1 VNEAVNK
8 ANSTPDAPASGSAAG
23 VRVTIPDVR
32 LSPAEASLLAGERY
46 AAKRLGEAE
55 KLCRTWLSVQPE
67 ASGALHLLGIICL
80 DSGRRHEAQELLQLA
95 SAIAPNNANIRRN
108 LGSALS
114 LLARPEDAIVQFEAA
129 LAIDPAD
136 AGASRNL
143 GLSLRSLG
151 RMDEAAAAFERA
163 LAQRPNFAKA
173 ARNLGVALLELGEAE
188 KAEAHLR
195 HAVEL
200 APNVAANRAALG
212 AALRARGKADE
223 AIGEYRAATDQAPDN
238 AEFWFAFGN
247 LLRSAER
254 HLEAAN
260 AYTRVLALRANWPA
274 ALSNLAGTRLSL
286 GAAAEAEELARRAV
300 ELEPQNGGLL
310 VNLGAILQSQKRY
323 GEAIDCYRQALAKD
337 PNAIQAQIN
346 LGTALLASG
355 EGEAAVAAAERAREL
370 APDSAEAQALLG
382 QVLSAEGRF
391 AEAEEA
397 CRRRVALTPDNA
409 EALIAHGDALRSA
422 DRLDEAIDTY
432 RRALTVAPDS
442 AHAHANL
449 GMAFLGAGRYA
460 EGWSEY
466 EWRWKAE
473 NFPTRP
479 RHEAPRWDGSD
490 PAGKTVLLHAE
501 QGHGDSIQFLR
512 YAPLVAARGARV
524 ILECHAP
531 VLPLAAKI
539 PGIAAAMPLGGEV
552 PAHDLQ
558 APLMSLPH
566 IMGSTLANLPRPDC
580 FSVPAELADKWRQ
593 RWRRLP
599 GPRIGLAWQGSKLH
613 PGDRFRSIPL
623 SRFAGLV
630 LVPGYS
636 FVSLQIGPG
645 REQIAESGYGG
656 RLLDPKAEDYG
667 GEAYA
672 DFLET
677 AAMLQA
683 LDLVI
688 TIDTALA
695 HLAGSLGRPAW
706 VLLPRPADWRW
717 LTERSTSPWYSSL
730 RLFRQPAPGDWASVL
745 LEVERALRA
754 GEGP

>member
-1 VNEAVNK
+1 VNEA
-8 ANSTPDAPASGSAAG
+8 ANSAGAANSAAAKPQ
-23 VRVTIPDVR
+23 VTIPDVR
-32 LSPAEASLLAGERY
+32 LSPAEAGLLASERY
-46 AAKRLGEAE
+46 AAKRLGKAE

-67 ASGALHLLGIICL
+67 ASSALHLLGIICL

-95 SAIAPNNANIRRN
+95 SSIAPNNANIRRN

-114 LLARPEDAIVQFEAA
+114 LLARPDDAIAQFEAA
-129 LAIDPAD
+129 LTIDPGDAD
-136 AGASRNL
+136 ASRNL

-151 RMDEAAAAFERA
+151 RMNEAAAAFERA
-163 LAQRPNFAKA
+163 LALRPNFAKA
-173 ARNLGVALLELGEAE
+173 ACNLGVALLELGQVE
-188 KAEAHLR
+188 KAESHLR

-200 APNVAANRAALG
+200 APDVAGNRAALG
-212 AALRARGKADE
+212 AALRVRGKVDE
-223 AIGEYRAATDQAPDN
+223 AIGEYRAATDQTPDN
-238 AEFWFAFGN
+238 ADFWFAFGN
-247 LLRSAER
+247 LLRAAER

-286 GAAAEAEELARRAV
+286 GAAVEAEELARRAV
-300 ELEPQNGGLL
+300 ELEPDNAELL
-310 VNLGAILQSQKRY
+310 VNLGAILQSQKRH
-323 GEAIDCYRQALAKD
+323 GEAIDCYHQALAKD
-337 PNAIQAQIN
+337 GSALKAHIN
-346 LGTALLASG
+346 LGVALMASG
-355 EGEAAVAAAERAREL
+355 EGNAAIAAAEHAQEL
-370 APDSAEAQALLG
+370 APDSAEVQALLG

-397 CRRRVALTPDNA
+397 CRRRVALTPDIV
-409 EALIAHGDALRSA
+409 EALVAHGDALRGT

-432 RRALTVAPDS
+432 RRALTIAPDS

-449 GMAFLGAGRYA
+449 GMALLGAGRHA
-460 EGWSEY
+460 EGWTEY

-473 NFPTRP
+473 NFPTRS
-479 RHEAPRWDGSD
+479 RHDTPRWDGSD

-512 YAPLVAARGARV
+512 YAPVVAARGARV

-539 PGIAAAMPLGGEV
+539 PGIAAAVPLGGDV

-566 IMGSTLANLPRPDC
+566 IMGSTLANFPKADC
-580 FSVPAELADKWRQ
+580 FSVPAELAEKWRQ
-593 RWRRLP
+593 RWRRLQ

-623 SRFAGLV
+623 SRFAGLL

-636 FVSLQIGPG
+636 FISLQIGPG
-645 REQIAESGYGG
+645 REQIVETGYGG
-656 RLLDPKAEDYG
+656 RLLDPKAEEYG

-688 TIDTALA
+688 TVDTALA
-695 HLAGSLGRPAW
+695 HLAGSLARPSW

-717 LTERSTSPWYSSL
+717 LTERSTSPWYPSL
-730 RLFRQPAPGDWASVL
+730 RLFRQPVPGDWVSVL